1 MPINVDLSMFD
12 PKQKSKIDL
21 EELRTFVTV
30 VQLKSFSAAAEVLH
44 KTTAAIS
51 YRIKAIES
59 SMDTVLIERTTR
71 KLKLTPSGEMLFE
84 KATQI
89 LEWLQT
95 MPDSLKQV
103 NDGVEPNFK
112 LVFNN
117 LIYNSKAASHL
128 LLHLNEL
135 FPLTTFKLE
144 VAVFMGVWEQMQY
157 SEGQLAIGAPGF
169 HAMSDDFQS
178 RAMGVINWVCVAS
191 PHNKLLSLSEPITQ
205 QELRHYP
212 VVNIE
217 DSSARIQKRAP
228 WRLAGQQEL
237 LVPDM
242 ATKIACH
249 EIGLGIGFLP
259 AAIAYEEIAKGRLA
273 ELTLAMIAR
282 KPSPLSLV
290 WRSSSAGKITEYL
303 LQLFEAKDPLITP
316 FIRLIDYPDT

>member
-1 MPINVDLSMFD
+1 MFD

-30 VQLKSFSAAAEVLH
+30 AQLKSFSAAAEVLH
-44 KTTAAIS
+44 KSTAAIS
-51 YRIKAIES
+51 YRIKTIEA

-89 LEWLQT
+89 LEWIQT

-103 NDGVEPNFK
+103 NDGIEPNFK

-117 LIYNSKAASHL
+117 LIYDPKAASHL
-128 LLHLNEL
+128 LAHLNQR
-135 FPLTTFKLE
+135 FPLTVFKLE
-144 VAVFMGVWEQMQY
+144 MAVFMGVWDQMQY
-157 SEGQLAIGAPGF
+157 NDGQLAIGAPGF
-169 HAMSDDFQS
+169 HAMSDEFQS
-178 RAMGVINWVCVAS
+178 RAMGVINWLCVAA
-191 PHNKLLSLSEPITQ
+191 PDHRLLTISEPITQ

-217 DSSARIQKRAP
+217 DSSDRLQKRAP

-242 ATKIACH
+242 ATKITCH

-259 AAIAYEEIAKGRLA
+259 AAIAQEEIAKGRLA
-273 ELTLAMIAR
+273 ELKLARIGR

-290 WRSSSAGKITEYL
+290 WRSSSAGKITAYL
-303 LQLFEAKDPLITP
+303 LQLFDAQDPLITP
-316 FIRLIDYPDT
+316 FIRLIDHSEPSDY

>member
-1 MPINVDLSMFD
+1 MFD

-21 EELRTFVTV
+21 EELRTFVAV
-30 VQLKSFSAAAEVLH
+30 AQLNSFSAAAEVLH
-44 KTTAAIS
+44 KSTAAIS

-59 SMDTVLIERTTR
+59 SMDTLLIERTTR

-84 KATQI
+84 KATQM

-103 NDGVEPNFK
+103 NDGIEPNFK

-117 LIYNSKAASHL
+117 LIYDAKVATRL
-128 LLHLNEL
+128 LAHLNQR
-135 FPLTTFKLE
+135 FPLTVFKLE
-144 VAVFMGVWEQMQY
+144 MAVFMGVWDKMQY
-157 SEGQLAIGAPGF
+157 DEGQLAIGAPGF
-169 HAMSDDFQS
+169 HAMSDDFQTK
-178 RAMGVINWVCVAS
+178 ALGVINWICVAA
-191 PHNKLLSLSEPITQ
+191 PDHALLAAREPITL

-217 DSSARIQKRAP
+217 DSSTHLQKRSP

-249 EIGLGIGFLP
+249 EAGLGIGFLP
-259 AAIAYEEIAKGRLA
+259 AAIAHEEIAKGRLA
-273 ELTLAMIAR
+273 ELQLAAIGR

-290 WRSSSAGKITEYL
+290 WRSSNAGKITDYL
-303 LQLFEAKDPLITP
+303 LQLFDAKDPLVVP
-316 FIRLIDYPDT
+316 FTRLIDTPEASN